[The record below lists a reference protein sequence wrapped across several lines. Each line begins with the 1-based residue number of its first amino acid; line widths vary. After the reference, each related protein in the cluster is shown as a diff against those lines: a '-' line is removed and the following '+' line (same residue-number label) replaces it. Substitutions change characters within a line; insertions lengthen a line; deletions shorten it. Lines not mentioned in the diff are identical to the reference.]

1 MFMGE
6 FQHNIDIK
14 GRLIIPVRFR
24 EQIGEKFVITKGLDH
39 CLSGYSL
46 SEWEKLTEKISKL
59 PSANPKAR
67 QLQRFYFASASPSEF
82 DKQGRVNI
90 PPALREWGNL
100 QKNCV
105 IVGNPSHIEIWDEER
120 WTQMNAATEENIEE
134 ISAAMEE
141 FGF

>member
-1 MFMGE
+1 MGE
-6 FQHNIDIK
+6 FQHNIDDK

-39 CLSGYSL
+39 CLSAYSM
-46 SEWEKLTEKISKL
+46 SEWNKLAEKISKL
-59 PSANPKAR
+59 PDSNSKAR

-90 PPALREWGNL
+90 PQALREWGGL

-105 IVGNPSHIEIWDEER
+105 IVGNPSYIEIWDEER
-120 WTQMNAATEENIEE
+120 WTQMNAATQANIEE

>member
-1 MFMGE
+1 MGE
-6 FQHNIDIK
+6 FQHNIDAK

-24 EQIGEKFVITKGLDH
+24 EQIGEEFVITKGLDH
-39 CLSGYSL
+39 CLSGYSTTQ
-46 SEWEKLTEKISKL
+46 WEKLTKKISNL
-59 PSANPKAR
+59 PSSNPKSR
-67 QLQRFYFASASPSEF
+67 QLQRFFFASASPSEF

-105 IVGNPSHIEIWDEER
+105 IVGNPSCIEIWNEDR
-120 WTQMNAATEENIEE
+120 WRQMNAATEKNIEE